1 MPFLDTSNTTMY
13 YDIFEPNF
21 TALPLSSQVYTILLI
36 HGFGGTPESD
46 FGAQLPILRSH
57 FRVLV
62 PHLHGYGHSTHRNSY
77 ALSFY
82 RDDANDLATLLDSL
96 NIDTVLVLGFSDGG
110 IVGLLLAALHPQRVL
125 SLAVMG
131 AQPSINEQNV
141 EGIRHWLIDTPL
153 SEEWQKELANLHGEP
168 YWRSLPRMY
177 VEGQEKLVAAGGI
190 IITDE
195 ELASI
200 RCPALIMHGKRDRV
214 VPADYARMISE
225 RIPNSQML
233 LFDAGHAAHLRCKEE
248 YTSAIMNFFL
258 KQTSDSDSDIL

>member
-21 TALPLSSQVYTILLI
+21 TALPLSSQIYTILLI

-57 FRVLV
+57 FRVLA
-62 PHLHGYGHSTHRNSY
+62 PHLHGYGRSTHRNSY

-96 NIDTVLVLGFSDGG
+96 NIETVLVLGFSDGG

-131 AQPSINEQNV
+131 AQPAINEQNL

-214 VPADYARMISE
+214 VPAGYARIISE

-233 LFDAGHAAHLRCKEE
+233 LFDAGHAAHLRCEEE